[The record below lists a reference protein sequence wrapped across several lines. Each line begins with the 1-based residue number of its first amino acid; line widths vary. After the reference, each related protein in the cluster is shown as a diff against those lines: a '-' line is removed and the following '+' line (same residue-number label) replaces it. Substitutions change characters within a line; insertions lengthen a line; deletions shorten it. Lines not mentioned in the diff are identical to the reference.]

1 MEYYLAVDIGASSGR
16 HILGSYQNGKL
27 VLEEIHRFENNI
39 RVIDEH
45 LSWDVDYLFHEIIA
59 GMKKCKELDKIP
71 LSMAIDTW
79 AVDYIFLDRH
89 GKRIGNAISYRDH
102 RTDNIDQE
110 VYKIVSAE
118 ELYERTGIQK
128 QLFNTLYQLM
138 AVKKYTPEILT
149 QVSSMLMIPDYFSY

>member
-1 MEYYLAVDIGASSGR
+1 
-16 HILGSYQNGKL
+16 
-27 VLEEIHRFENNI
+27 
-39 RVIDEH
+39 
-45 LSWDVDYLFHEIIA
+45 
-59 GMKKCKELDKIP
+59 
-71 LSMAIDTW
+71 MAIDTW

-138 AVKKYTPEILT
+138 AVKSIRLK
-149 QVSSMLMIPDYFSY
+149 F

>member
-1 MEYYLAVDIGASSGR
+1 M
-16 HILGSYQNGKL
+16 
-27 VLEEIHRFENNI
+27 EEIHRFENNI

-89 GKRIGNAISYRDH
+89 GKRIGNAISL
-102 RTDNIDQE
+102 
-110 VYKIVSAE
+110 S
-118 ELYERTGIQK
+118 
-128 QLFNTLYQLM
+128 
-138 AVKKYTPEILT
+138 
-149 QVSSMLMIPDYFSY
+149 

>member
-59 GMKKCKELDKIP
+59 GMK
-71 LSMAIDTW
+71 
-79 AVDYIFLDRH
+79 
-89 GKRIGNAISYRDH
+89 NAK
-102 RTDNIDQE
+102 N
-110 VYKIVSAE
+110 
-118 ELYERTGIQK
+118 
-128 QLFNTLYQLM
+128 
-138 AVKKYTPEILT
+138 
-149 QVSSMLMIPDYFSY
+149 

>member
-59 GMKKCKELDKIP
+59 GMKKCKEFLLNYIC
-71 LSMAIDTW
+71 LF
-79 AVDYIFLDRH
+79 DYLF
-89 GKRIGNAISYRDH
+89 IS
-102 RTDNIDQE
+102 
-110 VYKIVSAE
+110 S
-118 ELYERTGIQK
+118 
-128 QLFNTLYQLM
+128 
-138 AVKKYTPEILT
+138 
-149 QVSSMLMIPDYFSY
+149 